1 MKKSNQ
7 IKSNQ
12 IEEVAVATTE
22 ATAEAVATTEAVAE
36 ATTENTNIKRGKNGT
51 LSVKQNYLIGFD
63 GDVLKTPLAKKCKK
77 HLTDAIAYNLNHDA
91 IEFTMTNDDVKLMLE
106 YLKEVLSV
114 RDEDA
119 IENGRQNQAF
129 CALVALMQNNSLS
142 YIKKIMVKSLS
153 GAYNDDKLK
162 KVKEASTEVEAV
174 YELAEA
180 GFSFVKFVKGC
191 IRKILTLD
199 GRYVIVYNSIDDAIT
214 YRIKDEAVEGVE
226 E

>member
-1 MKKSNQ
+1 
-7 IKSNQ
+7 
-12 IEEVAVATTE
+12 
-22 ATAEAVATTEAVAE
+22 
-36 ATTENTNIKRGKNGT
+36 
-51 LSVKQNYLIGFD
+51 
-63 GDVLKTPLAKKCKK
+63 
-77 HLTDAIAYNLNHDA
+77 
-91 IEFTMTNDDVKLMLE
+91 
-106 YLKEVLSV
+106 
-114 RDEDA
+114 
-119 IENGRQNQAF
+119 
-129 CALVALMQNNSLS
+129 
-142 YIKKIMVKSLS
+142 MVKSLS

-214 YRIKDEAVEGVE
+214 YRVKDEAVEGVE